1 MQIELS
7 LGKMGVLID
16 VIDSIGVKGAGPA
29 DNSMDLVALAEEQLS
44 QVAAVL
50 SCDTSYQGAFH
61 LNLACLR
68 FGQLRLFFF
77 VIPKKTWLRSEI
89 STANDRP
96 CLINR

>member
-16 VIDSIGVKGAGPA
+16 MINSIGVEGAGPA
-29 DNSMDLVALAEEQLS
+29 DNSMDFITFTEEQLG
-44 QVAAVL
+44 QVATVL
-50 SCDTSYQGAFH
+50 ASNPGYQSAFH

-77 VIPKKTWLRSEI
+77 VIP
-89 STANDRP
+89 A
-96 CLINR
+96 